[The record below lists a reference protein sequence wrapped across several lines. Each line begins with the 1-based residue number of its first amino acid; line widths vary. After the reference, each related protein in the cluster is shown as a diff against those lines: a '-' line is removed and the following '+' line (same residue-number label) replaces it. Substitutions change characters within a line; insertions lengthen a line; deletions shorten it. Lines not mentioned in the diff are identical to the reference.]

1 MALASGPM
9 ALSSKGQ
16 ELALAMKAAL
26 TSPSNA
32 RKIIIVNK
40 SYNKNKLIII
50 YVKLIINEH
59 LSKKQSKVSS
69 LIILSGCQTY
79 CVS

>member
-16 ELALAMKAAL
+16 ELALTMKAAL

-50 YVKLIINEH
+50 YVKLINEH

>member
-9 ALSSKGQ
+9 ALSSKEGQ

-50 YVKLIINEH
+50 YVKLINEH